1 MRPTVPYRDIRCLVR
16 IHCKPDL
23 RYDNSRRKRNLGTKL
38 TSEQTLQQL
47 GSPEYKR
54 MKQMMQKNAKVI
66 VESQHPQQL

>member
-1 MRPTVPYRDIRCLVR
+1 MPYSDIRRLVR
-16 IHCKPDL
+16 IHCKLDL

-47 GSPEYKR
+47 GSRKYKR
-54 MKQMMQKNAKVI
+54 TKQMRQKNAKVI